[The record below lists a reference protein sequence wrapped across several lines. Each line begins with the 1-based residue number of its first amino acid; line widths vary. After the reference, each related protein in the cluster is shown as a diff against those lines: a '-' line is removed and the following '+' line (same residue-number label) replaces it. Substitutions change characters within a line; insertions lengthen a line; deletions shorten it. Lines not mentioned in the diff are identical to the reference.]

1 MARIIPK
8 RLGIKLLI
16 LGACSLLLLIWLYV
30 DGYCPFR
37 RLIGIPCPTCGMSRA
52 WLAAF
57 RLDLASAFRF
67 HPMFWSVPLLVL
79 FPMYD
84 GRPFPKEKLTPRTA
98 RASPSL
104 ERNATDKSSTLN
116 TFSFTLFTSYT

>member
-16 LGACSLLLLIWLYV
+16 LGICSVLLLLWLIV
-30 DGYCPFR
+30 DGFCPFR

-52 WLAAF
+52 WLAFF
-57 RLDLASAFRF
+57 RLDLPTAFRL
-67 HPMFWSVPLLVL
+67 HPMFWSVPILIL

-84 GRPFPKEKLTPRTA
+84 GRLFPQEKLNG
-98 RASPSL
+98 L
-104 ERNATDKSSTLN
+104 V
-116 TFSFTLFTSYT
+116 LFLLLAAYFVCYALRLVAYLRGALVF

>member
-1 MARIIPK
+1 MARTIPK

-67 HPMFWSVPLLVL
+67 HPMFWSVPLLIL
-79 FPMYD
+79 FPLYD
-84 GRPFPKEKLTPRTA
+84 GRLFA
-98 RASPSL
+98 REEL
-104 ERNATDKSSTLN
+104 DGLV
-116 TFSFTLFTSYT
+116 LFGLLAAYFVCYALRLVAYLRGEIVF

>member
-67 HPMFWSVPLLVL
+67 HPMFWSVPLLILVPLYDCRLFAREKLNGLVL
-79 FPMYD
+79 FGLLAAYFVCYAL
-84 GRPFPKEKLTPRTA
+84 RLVA
-98 RASPSL
+98 YLRA
-104 ERNATDKSSTLN
+104 EIV
-116 TFSFTLFTSYT
+116 F

>member
-1 MARIIPK
+1 MIMARIIPK

-57 RLDLASAFRF
+57 RLDPASAFRF
-67 HPMFWSVPLLVL
+67 HPMFWSVPLLIL
-79 FPMYD
+79 FPLYD
-84 GRPFPKEKLTPRTA
+84 GRLFAREKLNG
-98 RASPSL
+98 L
-104 ERNATDKSSTLN
+104 V
-116 TFSFTLFTSYT
+116 LFGLLAAYFVCYALRLVAYLRGEIVF

>member
-1 MARIIPK
+1 MIMARVIPK

-57 RLDLASAFRF
+57 RLDLASAFQF
-67 HPMFWSVPLLVL
+67 HPMFWSVPLLIL
-79 FPMYD
+79 FPLYD
-84 GRPFPKEKLTPRTA
+84 GRLFAREKLNG
-98 RASPSL
+98 L
-104 ERNATDKSSTLN
+104 V
-116 TFSFTLFTSYT
+116 LFGLLAAYFVCYALRLVAYLRGEIVF